1 MRSLPPFFRLIPMLA
16 ATLMACSS
24 NRPPSV
30 SEILLDPSVTVPPCA
45 SVNVS
50 VTANDPEGAKLKYTF
65 VVVDAN
71 DANLNPVPNAFV
83 TQNGAKASFVISPSL
98 TVNTS
103 VRVRL
108 GVSDGVN
115 SITALSQPITL
126 LGGTQ
131 QPCGSIEGQ
140 VRPGVRFS
148 SLIARTPSSTE
159 FVPDEAIVKL
169 KPEGLRSA
177 DLSSRVDRIAFVR
190 PVTGDSGIVRRSAA
204 RGSSAAQGQSPNSSS
219 EIVRADSARGRETLT
234 WIEQLRARP
243 DVQYAEPN
251 LILHAQAVPT
261 DPLYAGG
268 ATPERSQR
276 WNYEML
282 NLPNAWDQTTG
293 SGDVIVAVIDTGL
306 LWSQTDPTRRHPDFD
321 CEVAP
326 GVPKV
331 LPGFD
336 VLQNTNDAY
345 DSDPTG
351 LYHGT
356 HVAGTVGACANNAQG
371 GVGVAWGARI
381 LPVRALNGRGGT
393 VADIARAIYWSV
405 GASIPA
411 SFGSGANVPVN
422 PNPANIINMSLGGR
436 GEASKTLQDAIDTA
450 TNRGTVVVVA
460 AGNNGVDAST
470 FLPANQRGVI
480 AIGALGPTKTR
491 PSYSNYGPSVSLV
504 APGGDQGLQRRT
516 EDGVLSS
523 IGVCP
528 KDASG
533 ATIPGCGI
541 SVPPNFEY
549 GFEQGTSMASPH
561 VAGVIALMMSAQ
573 PGLRVP
579 TDPTHNWVRVAG
591 LLRDASSL
599 TGLALCERGCGA
611 GLLDANKAITNAL
624 NNTDIGPYLVQ
635 IQSVGSSGT
644 TYGSID
650 LAAGMSTVTFAV
662 QNQGTQT
669 ASIDLNPNG
678 PGLAVSPRQASLAP
692 DAVLTATLSLDR
704 SNLPQGSYGSS
715 IVLSYGT
722 RNLVLPVYYAQGGPG
737 VIADPSNVR
746 VRLYRRDYTCQSNQQ
761 RLNFPGLSVEQ
772 DGGFRFSNLEP
783 GIYDLIAYRLN
794 ADKADGAVVS
804 ELGRLNEI
812 AVGTPDVRLQNQDV
826 TLEAVNLTLG
836 PEQPASTKCNPKN

>member
-1 MRSLPPFFRLIPMLA
+1 MRSPTPFLIPMLA

-24 NRPPSV
+24 NRPPSI
-30 SEILLDPSVTVPPCA
+30 SEILLDPSVTAQPCA

-71 DANLNPVPNAFV
+71 DANLKPFPNAFV
-83 TQNGAKASFVISPSL
+83 TQNGAKASFVTSTSL
-98 TVNTS
+98 TVSTS

-108 GVSDGVN
+108 EVSDGVN

-131 QPCGSIEGQ
+131 RPCGSIEGQ

-148 SLIARTPSSTE
+148 GLIAGTPSSTE

-169 KPEGLRSA
+169 KPERLRSA
-177 DLSSRVDRIAFVR
+177 DLSSGADRIEFTR
-190 PVTGDSGIVRRSAA
+190 PVTGDSGIVRRGAA
-204 RGSSAAQGQSPNSSS
+204 RGLSLNPSL
-219 EIVRADSARGRETLT
+219 ETVRADSARGRETLT

-293 SGDVIVAVIDTGL
+293 SSDVTVAVIDTGL
-306 LWSQTDPTRRHPDFD
+306 LWSQSDPTRRHPDFD

-336 VLQNTNDAY
+336 FIQNDNDPY
-345 DSDPTG
+345 DNDPTG

-381 LPVRALNGRGGT
+381 LPIRALSGRGGSIE
-393 VADIARAIYWSV
+393 DIARAIYWSV
-405 GASIPA
+405 GASIPD
-411 SFGSGANVPVN
+411 SLGSGANVPLN
-422 PNPANIINMSLGGR
+422 PNPANIINLSLGGR
-436 GEASKTLQDAIDTA
+436 GKPSETLQDAIDTA
-450 TNRGTVVVVA
+450 TARGTVVVVA
-460 AGNNGVDAST
+460 AGNDGVDAAN
-470 FLPANQRGVI
+470 FLPANQQGVI
-480 AIGALGPTKTR
+480 VVGALGPTKTR
-491 PSYSNYGPSVSLV
+491 PSYSNYGPNVSLV
-504 APGGDQGLQRRT
+504 APGGDQGLQRRI

-528 KDASG
+528 KDADG

-561 VAGVIALMMSAQ
+561 VAGVVALMMSAQ
-573 PGLRVP
+573 PSLRLP

-611 GLLDANKAITNAL
+611 GLLDANKAVTSAVS
-624 NNTDIGPYLVQ
+624 NTDTGPFLVQ
-635 IQSVGSSGT
+635 LKDSGTPGT
-644 TYGSID
+644 TYGPID
-650 LAAGMSTVTFAV
+650 LGSSLTTATFAV
-662 QNQGTQT
+662 QNVGTAT
-669 ASIDLNPNG
+669 ATVNFSSRG
-678 PGLAVSPRQASLAP
+678 PGLGDSSLQESLAP
-692 DAVLTATLSLDR
+692 GEVVRLIVTLDR
-704 SNLPQGSYGSS
+704 SSLPQGSYGSS
-715 IVLSYGT
+715 ITMSYGSG
-722 RNLVLPVYYAQGGPG
+722 RRLVIPVYYTQGGPG
-737 VIADPSNVR
+737 VINDASNVR
-746 VRLYRRDYTCQSNQQ
+746 VRLYKRDYNCQSNQQ

-772 DGGFRFSNLEP
+772 DGSFRFSNLEP
-783 GIYDLIAYRLN
+783 GVYDLIAYRLN
-794 ADKADGAVVS
+794 ENRADGASVT

-812 AVGTPDVRLQNQDV
+812 AVGTPVVRQQNQDV
-826 TLEAVNLTLG
+826 TLETVNLTLG
-836 PEQPASTKCNPKN
+836 PEEPATTQCNPKN